1 MKFFYPP
8 ANKEIV
14 YLADSGFK
22 FIDMKQEVS
31 RFLLEELLPNE
42 EEKRIERMVFQLGT
56 VLDDNKFQKLPR
68 IQLQDGLKEV
78 LNEVTNNG
86 NRTIGKIAE
95 DTGLDLSSNS
105 VFDIIQEYK
114 INDLSSEKV
123 VAGLSKLPTSELE
136 QYIKDIKLE
145 PTIVERDNEKVEEID
160 FVNVDEEDTP
170 YGTLKLTDE
179 QIRSKIFTNG
189 YTFYYS
195 DFDANKIIPYREEKY
210 EHILSLGFS
219 KVTQGRYKRA
229 QFNHKNYA
237 PFTKGNLTTLIEDLQ
252 KSTKELTSVELKEK
266 KEGISAKIESLK
278 EAVKEAEDDK
288 SAELDDLNDSAE
300 ELFLEIEDI
309 SSRVARELRAKWS
322 SEDRD
327 EVEEEAEELTPMQK
341 EQISELTAKYR
352 QLEKDRDALDKEID
366 TAKTALE
373 NAEFQL
379 ETFETDGKYNDKSK
393 LKALILLDSE
403 FDKKMNAIKD
413 AGLAYIKSN
422 GELLKK
428 IQNPL
433 FSYFIELGKINR
445 VPIKTGNKK
454 TISSAVNPD
463 FFKPISPSKSTI
475 KEKYVAINIGDRSSI
490 IPTGGSGKPEK
501 RIDVDNIDEGIQKE
515 LNSVISQTRKNFSS
529 FKDLVMERVE

>member
-22 FIDMKQEVS
+22 FVDMKQEVS
-31 RFLLEELLPNE
+31 RFLLEELLPNA

-56 VLDDNKFQKLPR
+56 VLDDNKFQKFPR

-86 NRTIGKIAE
+86 NRTIGGIAE

-170 YGTLKLTDE
+170 YGTLELTDE
-179 QIRSKIFTNG
+179 EIKSKIFTNG

-229 QFNHKNYA
+229 QFNPKNYA
-237 PFTKGNLTTLIEDLQ
+237 PFTKGNLTTLIKDLQ
-252 KSTKELTSVELKEK
+252 TSTKELTSVELEEKEK
-266 KEGISAKIESLK
+266 GISAKIKSLK

-352 QLEKDRDALDKEID
+352 QLEKDRDALDKDID
-366 TAKTALE
+366 NAKTALE

-393 LKALILLDSE
+393 LKALILLESE
-403 FDKKMNAIKD
+403 FDKKMDAIKD
-413 AGLAYIKSN
+413 TGLAYIKSN

-454 TISSAVNPD
+454 TVSSAVNPD

-501 RIDVDNIDEGIQKE
+501 RIDIDNIDEGIQKE

>member
-1 MKFFYPP
+1 
-8 ANKEIV
+8 
-14 YLADSGFK
+14 
-22 FIDMKQEVS
+22 MKQEVS